1 MKGWFQ
7 AARPRQQCH
16 AQPCPSTL
24 DPSCSVDGVYWK
36 SPKDT
41 GTMFPQSLDH
51 RVFRRKRCPCSCCVP
66 CPSPFK
72 KPSWRAGTFALD
84 HLRADR
90 KRILGCGTLG
100 RVRRGLAAKGDAV
113 LIWHRLGRLSE
124 KRDQAHSHSR
134 ALRTMTPISPVSQL
148 KRGIYRG
155 GPSLALPGHL
165 SQKTSHPQERM

>member
-1 MKGWFQ
+1 MVSFRLHDRGSK
-7 AARPRQQCH
+7 QCH

-24 DPSCSVDGVYWK
+24 DPSCSLDGVYWK
-36 SPKDT
+36 SPKDM

-72 KPSWRAGTFALD
+72 KPRAGTFALD
-84 HLRADR
+84 HLRADG
-90 KRILGCGTLG
+90 KRVLSCGTLS
-100 RVRRGLAAKGDAV
+100 RIRRGLAAEGDAV
-113 LIWHRLGRLSE
+113 FIRPRLGRLSE

-148 KRGIYRG
+148 K
-155 GPSLALPGHL
+155 
-165 SQKTSHPQERM
+165 